1 MVISPIASAV
11 APIAVN
17 SATNDDGLLNKLFKI
32 AVLVSILIFLVLSYF
47 IISLLIDISDLLG
60 GLWTAGFNVVRFV
73 FPPVNILFTTF
84 GALSAFAGSFLFGKR

>member
-32 AVLVSILIFLVLSYF
+32 AVLVSILIFLVIAYF
-47 IISLLIDISDLLG
+47 TVSLLIDLSDFLG
-60 GLWTAGFNVVRFV
+60 NIWTAGTAVVRFV
-73 FPPVNILFTTF
+73 FPASNLLLAPIAV
-84 GALSAFAGSFLFGKR
+84 ASAFAGSFLFGKR